1 MDPVEV
7 LKNVRTV
14 LVIDWPSKDVP
25 EELALAGFHVY
36 VQGGAGPTDYSVY
49 ELSDGRVVARHIG
62 RPPER
67 AELVYSY
74 RPLSELPQIVAR
86 AKALQAETIWTQS
99 GLRAAGT
106 NDPKGCWVPEQELE
120 LTRQLVESA
129 GLRYLS
135 EPYIGDAVRKVAARR

>member
-14 LVIDWPSKDVP
+14 LVIDWPNKDIP
-25 EELALAGFHVY
+25 EELALAGFRVY
-36 VQGGAGPTDYSVY
+36 VQGGPAPTDYSVY
-49 ELSDGRVVARHIG
+49 ELNDERVVVRHIG

-86 AKALQAETIWTQS
+86 AQALQAETIWTQS

-106 NDPKGCWVPEQELE
+106 NDPKGCWVPEEELA
-120 LTRQLVESA
+120 LTRQLAESA

>member
-36 VQGGAGPTDYSVY
+36 VQGGPGPTDYSVY
-49 ELSDGRVVARHIG
+49 ELNDGRVVARHIG

-67 AELVYSY
+67 AERVYSCRVLRE
-74 RPLSELPQIVAR
+74 RPPCFATRR
-86 AKALQAETIWTQS
+86 ALHA
-99 GLRAAGT
+99 
-106 NDPKGCWVPEQELE
+106 
-120 LTRQLVESA
+120 
-129 GLRYLS
+129 
-135 EPYIGDAVRKVAARR
+135 